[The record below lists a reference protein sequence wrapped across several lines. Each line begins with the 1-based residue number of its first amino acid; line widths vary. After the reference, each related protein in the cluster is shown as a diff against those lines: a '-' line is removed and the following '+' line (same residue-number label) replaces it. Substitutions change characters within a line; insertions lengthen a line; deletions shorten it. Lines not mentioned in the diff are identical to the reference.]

1 MRISTKEITQTKT
14 NCHPQLTI
22 HYKKPDTNEPYAD
35 NIVIISQIQKAIK
48 KKLQLILETTEI
60 SEYFVS
66 CFLK

>member
-35 NIVIISQIQKAIK
+35 NKVNISQIQKPLK
-48 KKLQLILETTEI
+48 K
-60 SEYFVS
+60 SFN
-66 CFLK
+66 